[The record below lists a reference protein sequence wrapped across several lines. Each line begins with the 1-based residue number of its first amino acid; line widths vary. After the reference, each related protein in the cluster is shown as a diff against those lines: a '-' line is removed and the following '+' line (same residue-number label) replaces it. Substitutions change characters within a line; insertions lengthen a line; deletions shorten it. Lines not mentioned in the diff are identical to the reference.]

1 MSEVIKLN
9 EDMIGNKVRCI
20 YKADCYHPEIGTIGT
35 IVDYDKRDEDAN
47 YKVQWPKGTTIG
59 DDRWWA
65 INRCIELVEDD
76 VTNEQKISEMTNK
89 EIWEMLKL
97 KMEKNGLEIAGYLQD
112 YTGEV
117 GCYDEDDVHN
127 AIALAYRSGY
137 IRAIKGRPF
146 KIGEKKKKNGHWEP
160 VDPNNLPKEGTRVRY
175 ARECKEY
182 SDYNI
187 SPIILGDLGKVD
199 IGSEGW
205 FGVRLDSPRSSYS
218 WVSFDDNEIVNS
230 LDMWVEDDE

>member
-117 GCYDEDDVHN
+117 GCYDEDDVQN

-146 KIGEKKKKNGHWEP
+146 KIGEKKKKKGGHWEP

-175 ARECKEY
+175 NGGLEGCNWKKNSEAKWIKTENDTFSIKFDEMIWTL
-182 SDYNI
+182 DYMNT
-187 SPIILGDLGKVD
+187 LLKY
-199 IGSEGW
+199 
-205 FGVRLDSPRSSYS
+205 F
-218 WVSFDDNEIVNS
+218 
-230 LDMWVEDDE
+230 DMWVEDDE

>member
-89 EIWEMLKL
+89 EIWEMLKP
-97 KMEKNGLEIAGYLQD
+97 KMEKNGLKTYYRVTPYHHILS
-112 YTGEV
+112 
-117 GCYDEDDVHN
+117 YDCVDAQK
-127 AIALAYRSGY
+127 AIAIAYRSGY
-137 IRAIKGRPF
+137 ERAMKGRPF
-146 KIGEKKKKNGHWEP
+146 KFGEKKKGGHWEP

-175 ARECKEY
+175 AREDKEY
-182 SDYNI
+182 KEI
-187 SPIILGDLGKVD
+187 PLIALGDSGTFALGKVSLLPG
-199 IGSEGW
+199 IK
-205 FGVRLDSPRSSYS
+205 
-218 WVSFDDNEIVNS
+218 FDDGRFWDWICFNGAEDC